1 MRKGRLVLPSEGSFM
16 KVAIACFVIQFIFRC
31 LYVNISGGIGVNIPF
46 IGSTI
51 SYISVFSGT
60 DYAVIILP
68 LLLHDL
74 LALAFYVLNF
84 IGILKARNSLTILAW
99 SWFVLA
105 ATPIIILVLTFVAVG
120 ALGFGGLMSVFTT
133 MNMSDNGVLMVMSVI
148 CCALTGVLLI
158 LIDRGSYKNKY
169 VPALCVLA
177 VFLLNYA
184 LPLIMFIWAGYFFIF
199 ILNLIGVLSAFL
211 PTAIILLSMYNL
223 YTPIEV
229 SPETEQRLNPYM
241 PPEPYEQEVTLPEE
255 NNDLGE

>member
-1 MRKGRLVLPSEGSFM
+1 MRKGRLVLPSEGNFM

-31 LYVNISGGIGVNIPF
+31 LYVNFFGGIGVGIPF
-46 IGSTI
+46 IGDTI
-51 SYISVFSGT
+51 SSISIYGGT
-60 DYAVIILP
+60 DYAVMILP
-68 LLLHDL
+68 FLLHDL
-74 LALAFYVLNF
+74 LALAFFVLNL
-84 IGILKARNSLTILAW
+84 IGILEARNSLTILAW
-99 SWFVLA
+99 SWFILA
-105 ATPIIILVLTFVAVG
+105 ATPIIILVTTSVATSP
-120 ALGFGGLMSVFTT
+120 LGFDVLMPVFR
-133 MNMSDNGVLMVMSVI
+133 MSDNGVLMVLSVI
-148 CCALTGVLLI
+148 CCALTGVILI

-229 SPETEQRLNPYM
+229 SAETEQRLNPYI

-255 NNDLGE
+255 NTDLGE

>member
-1 MRKGRLVLPSEGSFM
+1 MRKGRLVLPSEGNFM

-31 LYVNISGGIGVNIPF
+31 LYVNFFGGIGVGIPF
-46 IGSTI
+46 IGNTI
-51 SYISVFSGT
+51 SCISIYGGT
-60 DYAVIILP
+60 DYAVMILP
-68 LLLHDL
+68 FLLHDL
-74 LALAFYVLNF
+74 LALAFFVLNL
-84 IGILKARNSLTILAW
+84 IGILKARNSLKILAW

-105 ATPIIILVLTFVAVG
+105 ATPIIILVSTSVATS
-120 ALGFGGLMSVFTT
+120 ALGFGGLMSVFTSI
-133 MNMSDNGVLMVMSVI
+133 NMSDNGVLMVLSVI
-148 CCALTGVLLI
+148 CCALTGVILI

-184 LPLIMFIWAGYFFIF
+184 FPLILFIWAGYFFIF

-229 SPETEQRLNPYM
+229 SAETEQRLNPYI
-241 PPEPYEQEVTLPEE
+241 PPEPYEQEVMLPEE
-255 NNDLGE
+255 NIDLGE